1 MFDGYIAQRMGLV
14 QSPWMMRKGD
24 DDGPKRDMYGPAQF
38 IAGWLYGISDQ
49 TMDKRDAIVDCFT
62 PSHDLMKEVYH
73 AMNQYV
79 KGNKDKGDE
88 AWEKA
93 IELYKPA
100 LENCDLHSIQEPLN
114 TYRNRM
120 SEMVADPKWHKKEHR
135 IYENNREVIDQS
147 NVNQFKTWWEGV
159 PFDSGMFA
167 GRIDAIFLDNYT
179 PSKEVPVYHLF

>member
-1 MFDGYIAQRMGLV
+1 
-14 QSPWMMRKGD
+14 MM
-24 DDGPKRDMYGPAQF
+24 GPAQF

-73 AMNQYV
+73 AMNQYI

-100 LENCDLHSIQEPLN
+100 LANCDLHSVTEPLN
-114 TYRNRM
+114 TYKNKM
-120 SEMVADPKWHKKEHR
+120 SEMVADPKWSHKELPYISAELICVCRTYNLSKA
-135 IYENNREVIDQS
+135 NRKYIAIDCVVIVRL
-147 NVNQFKTWWEGV
+147 N
-159 PFDSGMFA
+159 
-167 GRIDAIFLDNYT
+167 
-179 PSKEVPVYHLF
+179 